1 MTNMEDADIG
11 RGPHQ
16 RRQGCRSNK
25 QSLIRIHGGG
35 VVNLGGLAL
44 FGGALAVGGLVATF
58 IFRKIKDP
66 EDNKKSTRLAGDQ
79 HEQQKKQKTS
89 DKASIHD
96 ETLEGNQAAAV
107 AHETPEEINITPTHR
122 NGDDTEASSSD
133 ESSLPPEDD
142 VEATME
148 ADGGAEAT
156 KLNADK
162 EISAGYDEELEEDE
176 GENRGEGEAFDPE
189 IEAFFAGGAMTMPAA
204 TESNTKEEDESV
216 EDELPSIKNED
227 GEGEEAATGG
237 AGMNTRKTEDGVMEE
252 VDGYVE
258 DDDVDDIASEEEDE
272 SNEEETE
279 KDELEMLEE
288 GLETW
293 TDSDSEAI
301 IWPAETLES
310 LAMAVEDQLTHLKK
324 TATEGMNNGLNN
336 SSRESESES
345 EIIIEEEQEDNK
357 EEQEDTKEEQ
367 ENNDYE
373 YNDAGELL
381 EKPMMM
387 VNGQIAELI
396 SRRIWIFPMIM
407 LLLVM
412 VLFLLLTRRNP
423 SSYYQSNAI

>member
-1 MTNMEDADIG
+1 MTNMEDADVG
-11 RGPHQ
+11 RVPHQ
-16 RRQGCRSNK
+16 RRQGGRSNK

-58 IFRKIKDP
+58 IFRKTKDP

-89 DKASIHD
+89 DKASTHD
-96 ETLEGNQAAAV
+96 DTLEGNQAEAV

-133 ESSLPPEDD
+133 ESLPQEDD

-162 EISAGYDEELEEDE
+162 EISAGYDEELEEEDE

-204 TESNTKEEDESV
+204 TESNPKEEDESV

-258 DDDVDDIASEEEDE
+258 DDDVDDMASEEEEDE
-272 SNEEETE
+272 SNEETE

-336 SSRESESES
+336 SSRESESE
-345 EIIIEEEQEDNK
+345 IIIIEEEEQEDNK
-357 EEQEDTKEEQ
+357 EEQED
-367 ENNDYE
+367 NDYE
-373 YNDAGELL
+373 YNEAGENSMLL